1 MHDRIAN
8 DTRDRIVNAAHSPLG
23 RTVVAVLC
31 SFVGFPALVGGLVVL
46 VFGGSILFGLLSL
59 SFAVMTLAIAFV
71 LTMSVVI
78 EAERASETDTDT
90 HSNDPFESQRMDA
103 PNEDPVARLRMRYA
117 RGELTD
123 QEFER
128 RLERLLET
136 EPEADPLMEQTF
148 GG

>member
-1 MHDRIAN
+1 M
-8 DTRDRIVNAAHSPLG
+8 RDRTVNAAHSPLG

-31 SFVGFPALVGGLVVL
+31 SFIGFPTFVGALVVL

-59 SFAVMTLAIAFV
+59 IFAVVTLAIAFV

-90 HSNDPFESQRMDA
+90 HSTDTFESQRTDS
-103 PNEDPVARLRMRYA
+103 PNEDPVAMLRMRYA

-123 QEFER
+123 QEFEH

-136 EPEADPLMEQTF
+136 ESETDPFMEQKF